1 MKKRCQKQEDNSFTL
16 QEMPFAGD
24 NANTWVAAELKET
37 KREIEA
43 SKWATRTL
51 KKFKD

>member
-1 MKKRCQKQEDNSFTL
+1 
-16 QEMPFAGD
+16 MPFASN
-24 NANTWVAAELKET
+24 NANTWVGEELKET